1 MAVATVPS
9 WMSYEE
15 VAARLRISRSTVRRL
30 VRRGELQSVPIGGRR
45 RILTLSYLYYAW
57 NTLGSEHK

>member
-1 MAVATVPS
+1 MPS

-15 VAARLRISRSTVRRL
+15 VAMRLRVSRSTVRRL
-30 VRRGELQSVPIGGRR
+30 VKSGELQVIPVGGCR

-57 NTLGSEHK
+57 TTLGGELR